1 MLAIRLYKGQLQRS
15 NAKTFQAY
23 GVTIYLYHS
32 LPGCPD
38 LQIPLGEDLEG
49 DTCNFMNLSVC
60 VGRGGSTQTLLL
72 YL

>member
-1 MLAIRLYKGQLQRS
+1 MSDCKGQIQRS
-15 NAKTFQAY
+15 NAKPFQAF

-38 LQIPLGEDLEG
+38 LQIPLREDLER
-49 DTCNFMNLSVC
+49 DMCKFMNLSVC
-60 VGRGGSTQTLLL
+60 VCRGGGGSTQTLLL